1 MTYINNEIEVREDGK
16 HTTVRVNGVYW
27 GFDPIDNRPWQV
39 SEFDLSLNSI
49 DDLIEMVT
57 LISGSV
63 EVTKLV
69 DKLKEFYPDFP
80 VRTYKS

>member
-1 MTYINNEIEVREDGK
+1 MTYINDEIEVHEDGK
-16 HTTVRVNGVYW
+16 HTTVRVNGIYW
-27 GFDPIDNRPWQV
+27 GYDPVKSIAWHV

-57 LISGSV
+57 LITGSEDV
-63 EVTKLV
+63 ELLINE
-69 DKLKEFYPDFP
+69 LKELYPDFP

>member
-16 HTTVRVNGVYW
+16 HTTVRVNGIYW
-27 GFDPIDNRPWQV
+27 GYDPIKNLPWHV

-57 LISGSV
+57 LISGS
-63 EVTKLV
+63 EDIDLLV
-69 DKLKEFYPDFP
+69 NELKEIYPDFP
-80 VRTYKS
+80 VKIYKS